1 MNLITLK
8 CPECG
13 ADLEIQDDREFIFCQ
28 YCGRKIYMNETNPDV
43 ILEKY
48 RYKSL
53 LARNQYKLEK
63 QKESTNALFRLGKG
77 ALKAYILLIVLGIVL
92 CLVVALLNKLGL

>member
-28 YCGRKIYMNETNPDV
+28 YCGRKIYMDESDV
-43 ILEKY
+43 VKLAKINRGIKQDEIDLKKDKDKKFLLLMAGLGIFMILMFILG
-48 RYKSL
+48 SL
-53 LARNQYKLEK
+53 LP
-63 QKESTNALFRLGKG
+63 
-77 ALKAYILLIVLGIVL
+77 
-92 CLVVALLNKLGL
+92 

>member
-28 YCGRKIYMNETNPDV
+28 YCGRKIYMDESDV
-43 ILEKY
+43 VKLAKIHREIKQDEIDLKKY
-48 RYKSL
+48 KDKKFL
-53 LARNQYKLEK
+53 LLMAG
-63 QKESTNALFRLGKG
+63 FGVFI
-77 ALKAYILLIVLGIVL
+77 ILLI
-92 CLVVALLNKLGL
+92 LLLILDSLLTY

>member
-28 YCGRKIYMNETNPDV
+28 YCGRKIYMDESDV
-43 ILEKY
+43 VKLAKINRGIKQDEAKHDEK
-48 RYKSL
+48 RK
-53 LARNQYKLEK
+53 KM
-63 QKESTNALFRLGKG
+63 
-77 ALKAYILLIVLGIVL
+77 
-92 CLVVALLNKLGL
+92 ALLMFAGFCIFLLLVMIIDALTTY